1 MFRRR
6 LALLSLLV
14 VVAGAP
20 SALAWKDRPLG
31 GDPVNGEKLWSKA
44 TKKPVKV
51 DGAFVNSLT
60 DDQAAKALQLGKVGF
75 PKLATESSLDRH
87 DVVAYVRSKNV
98 DIRDLIPEDTTHVL
112 IAEGKYDKFA
122 LDRLKERA
130 SLENLDKKDQ
140 EHRVFVL
147 YDIGEP
153 EADVVRVR
161 TKQTKMRDRLKPK
174 TKVGYAVVMPLAGV
188 GDGGY
193 EVGFVVDN
201 DIRITAVEV
210 RAADGT
216 RPDELNRAAARL
228 VGRGARGKYDGLRL
242 VGAGKAVRELEDS
255 ISRAFLLGME
265 AVYMY
270 EVAERDYFAF
280 DTDD

>member
-1 MFRRR
+1 MLRI
-6 LALLSLLV
+6 ALVFTAVLV

-31 GDPVNGEKLWSKA
+31 GDPVNGEKLWKKI

-51 DGAFVNSLT
+51 DGAFVNALT

-75 PKLATESSLDRH
+75 PQLASENPLDRH
-87 DVVAYVRSKNV
+87 DVVAYVRSRNV
-98 DIRDLIPEDTTHVL
+98 DIRDLIPEETTHVL

-122 LDRLKERA
+122 LERLKERA
-130 SLENLDKKDQ
+130 KLDELDAKDQ

-147 YDIGEP
+147 YDLGEP

-161 TKQTKMRDRLKPK
+161 TKQTKLRDKLKPK
-174 TKVGYAVVMPLAGV
+174 KKVGYAVIMPLPGV
-188 GDGGY
+188 GGGGY

-210 RAADGT
+210 RAPDGT

-242 VGAGKAVRELEDS
+242 VGAGKAVRELEGA

-270 EVAERDYFAF
+270 EVGERDYFAF
-280 DTDD
+280 DSDD